1 MADDNQ
7 HRRHRHP
14 LLHWVGH
21 ALGLLYILVTLLFG
35 PIKWIAAWLGQQRLI
50 QRYQRW
56 VANFPPAVG
65 LALSLVS
72 LGFLELSKIAV
83 LLTYRHLGLLA
94 ATVMTLCA
102 KASLGYFAHTTWRA
116 ARPKVIIAYPWAAR
130 VDAWISVQLAQLR
143 GFRDRWAGYIK
154 SRSWYPGIVN
164 AFLMMR
170 ELAANL
176 IDWIKNKLATIIL

>member
-1 MADDNQ
+1 MTDDNQ

-14 LLHWVGH
+14 LLYWAGH

-72 LGFLELSKIAV
+72 LGFLELSKMAV
-83 LLTYRHLGLLA
+83 LLIYQRFGLLA
-94 ATVMTLCA
+94 AAVMTLCA

-154 SRSWYPGIVN
+154 SRSWYPGIVS

-176 IDWIKNKLATIIL
+176 IGWIKNKLATIIL